1 MQRNH
6 LLAMIAVAGL
16 LPAPALAGP
25 PTKKQPPCQVTKT
38 QARDAKKAE
47 PCRKTPPVPWVV
59 DPTPLFLAS
68 APASGA
74 GTLFSSQE
82 PVA

>member
-1 MQRNH
+1 MQRKH
-6 LLAMIAVAGL
+6 FFALVALAAI

-25 PTKKQPPCQVTKT
+25 PVKKQPPCQVNK
-38 QARDAKKAE
+38 APEREAKKAE
-47 PCRKTPPVPWVV
+47 PCRKTAPIPWVV

-68 APASGA
+68 ATTEATP
-74 GTLFSSQE
+74 LIPRKE

>member
-1 MQRNH
+1 MQRKH

-47 PCRKTPPVPWVV
+47 PCRKTAPIPWVV

-68 APASGA
+68 TSTEATP
-74 GTLFSSQE
+74 FINRQE